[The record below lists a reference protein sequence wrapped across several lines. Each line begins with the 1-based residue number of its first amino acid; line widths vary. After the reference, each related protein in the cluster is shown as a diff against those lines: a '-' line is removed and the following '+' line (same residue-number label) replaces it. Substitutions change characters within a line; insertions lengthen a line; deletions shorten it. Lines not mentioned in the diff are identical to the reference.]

1 MKLYIGG
8 LCQGQEALARRE
20 NPGAALLTG
29 FHAVIREKL
38 AAGEDTLAYAQRLC
52 AEQPE
57 LVVVSDVV
65 GSGVV
70 PISKEERLWR
80 EAVGR
85 ALCVVAEH
93 AESVTRV
100 MCGIGVRLK

>member
-20 NPGAALLTG
+20 NPGAALLT
-29 FHAVIREKL
+29 VIREKL

-57 LVVVSDVV
+57 LVVVSDEV

>member
-1 MKLYIGG
+1 MSGTGG
-8 LCQGQEALARRE
+8 ACAEE
-20 NPGAALLTG
+20 NPAAALLTG

-38 AAGEDTLAYAQRLC
+38 EAGEDTLAYAQRLC

-57 LVVVSDVV
+57 LVVVSDEV

>member
-20 NPGAALLTG
+20 NPGAALLTE
-29 FHAVIREKL
+29 FHTVIREKL
-38 AAGEDTLAYAQRLC
+38 AAGEDTLAYTQRLC

-57 LVVVSDVV
+57 LVVVSE
-65 GSGVV
+65 
-70 PISKEERLWR
+70 SKEERLWR

-100 MCGIGVRLK
+100 MCGIGVRIK

>member
-57 LVVVSDVV
+57 LVVV

>member
-8 LCQGQEALARRE
+8 LCQGQEVLARRE
-20 NPGAALLTG
+20 NPGAALLTE
-29 FHAVIREKL
+29 FHTVIREKL
-38 AAGEDTLAYAQRLC
+38 SAGEDTLAYAQRLC

-57 LVVVSDVV
+57 LVVVSDEV

>member
-1 MKLYIGG
+1 MKLYVGG
-8 LCQGQEALARRE
+8 VFQGPEELARRE
-20 NPGAALLTG
+20 NPGAALLTD
-29 FHAVIREKL
+29 FHKLLREKL

-52 AEQPE
+52 AEQPA
-57 LVVVSDVV
+57 LVVVSDEV

-70 PISKEERLWR
+70 PLSREERAWR

-85 ALCVVAEH
+85 ALCLLAEH

>member
-8 LCQGQEALARRE
+8 LCQGQET
-20 NPGAALLTG
+20 PALLTE

-52 AEQPE
+52 VEQPE
-57 LVVVSDVV
+57 LVVVSDEV

-70 PISKEERLWR
+70 PMSKEERLWR

>member
-29 FHAVIREKL
+29 FHTVIREKL
-38 AAGEDTLAYAQRLC
+38 VAGEDTLAYTQRLC

-57 LVVVSDVV
+57 LVVVSDEV

>member
-1 MKLYIGG
+1 M
-8 LCQGQEALARRE
+8 
-20 NPGAALLTG
+20 
-29 FHAVIREKL
+29 
-38 AAGEDTLAYAQRLC
+38 
-52 AEQPE
+52 EQPE
-57 LVVVSDVV
+57 LVVVSDEV

-70 PISKEERLWR
+70 PMSKEERLWR

>member
-20 NPGAALLTG
+20 NPGAALLKE
-29 FHAVIREKL
+29 FQAVIREKL
-38 AAGEDTLAYAQRLC
+38 AAGEDTLAYTQRLC

-57 LVVVSDVV
+57 LVVVSDEV

-85 ALCVVAEH
+85 ALYVVAEH

>member
-29 FHAVIREKL
+29 FHTVIREKL
-38 AAGEDTLAYAQRLC
+38 AAGEDTLAYTQRLC

-57 LVVVSDVV
+57 LVVVSDEV

>member
-20 NPGAALLTG
+20 NPGAALLTE
-29 FHAVIREKL
+29 FHTVIREL
-38 AAGEDTLAYAQRLC
+38 AAGEDTQAYAQRLC

-57 LVVVSDVV
+57 LVVVSDEV

-93 AESVTRV
+93 AESVMRV

>member
-1 MKLYIGG
+1 M
-8 LCQGQEALARRE
+8 
-20 NPGAALLTG
+20 LTE

-38 AAGEDTLAYAQRLC
+38 AAGEDTQAYAQRLC

-57 LVVVSDVV
+57 LVVVSDEV

-93 AESVTRV
+93 AESVMRV

>member
-20 NPGAALLTG
+20 NPGAALLTE
-29 FHAVIREKL
+29 FHTVIREKL
-38 AAGEDTLAYAQRLC
+38 VAGEDTLAYAQRLC

-57 LVVVSDVV
+57 LVVVSDEV

-80 EAVGR
+80 EAAGR

-93 AESVTRV
+93 ASRGSCAESG
-100 MCGIGVRLK
+100 CG